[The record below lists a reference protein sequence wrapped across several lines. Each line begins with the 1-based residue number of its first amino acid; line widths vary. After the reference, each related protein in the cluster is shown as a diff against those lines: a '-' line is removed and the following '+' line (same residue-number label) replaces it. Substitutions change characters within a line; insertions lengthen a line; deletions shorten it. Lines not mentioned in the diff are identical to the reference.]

1 MCIRDRWRSSKG
13 EVVSIPTP
21 PEPKVKGSSKANNK
35 KNEENVEDSE
45 KISEDVDESEN
56 KGEEE

>member
-1 MCIRDRWRSSKG
+1 MGILDIDS
-13 EVVSIPTP
+13 TP

-35 KNEENVEDSE
+35 KNEENVADSE
-45 KISEDVDESEN
+45 QISEDVDVSEN